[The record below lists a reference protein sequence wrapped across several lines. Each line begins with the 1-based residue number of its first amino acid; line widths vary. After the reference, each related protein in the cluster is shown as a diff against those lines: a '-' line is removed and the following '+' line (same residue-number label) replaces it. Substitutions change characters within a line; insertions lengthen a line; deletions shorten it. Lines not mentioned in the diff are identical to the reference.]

1 MAVKLGNA
9 TVAKLK
15 LGNVTVLK
23 VYLGS
28 TVVWVAPV
36 T

>member
-9 TVAKLK
+9 AVAKLK

>member
-9 TVAKLK
+9 AVAKLK

-28 TVVWVAPV
+28 IVVWVAPV

>member
-9 TVAKLK
+9 AVSKLK

-23 VYLGS
+23 VYLGN